1 MEINKLHKN
10 MKHTN
15 EEEKILEAIFG
26 DTRQWKGYK
35 LGWCSMCETAIISGC
50 SNPECTGT
58 SCNGAGCEKCVDAH
72 NEFNKL
78 KTSYNDYLTEKEQNV
93 LRKAFQLQ
101 KFILFCLE
109 QGKSEIDWNF
119 LREKGQLCLQDYF
132 LFNELKDLREEG
144 VKDYMKHG
152 NIEVVEDL
160 RKEFG
165 TI

>member
-1 MEINKLHKN
+1 M
-10 MKHTN
+10 
-15 EEEKILEAIFG
+15 
-26 DTRQWKGYK
+26 
-35 LGWCSMCETAIISGC
+35 
-50 SNPECTGT
+50 
-58 SCNGAGCEKCVDAH
+58 
-72 NEFNKL
+72 
-78 KTSYNDYLTEKEQNV
+78 TEKEQNV